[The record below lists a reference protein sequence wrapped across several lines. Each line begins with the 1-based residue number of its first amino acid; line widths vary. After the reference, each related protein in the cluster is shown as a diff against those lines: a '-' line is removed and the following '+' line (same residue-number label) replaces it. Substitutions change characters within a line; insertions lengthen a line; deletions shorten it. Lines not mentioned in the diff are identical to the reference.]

1 MEFDIFEIFNG
12 HATEEIKICPLILL
26 GQFQFNSLMWKGP
39 KSPNEMDMQ
48 FLTMNFIIFQATLQT
63 VNFSTFN
70 SARDQA
76 KTLAGLKAQK
86 FTVCGYCNDVKIL
99 KSLHE

>member
-1 MEFDIFEIFNG
+1 MEFDTFEIFNG
-12 HATEEIKICPLILL
+12 HATDETKICPLILL
-26 GQFQFNSLMWKGP
+26 GQFQFNFPMRKGP

-48 FLTMNFIIFQATLQT
+48 FLYMNFIIFEATMQT
-63 VNFSTFN
+63 VNFSAFN

-86 FTVCGYCNDVKIL
+86 FTVYGYCNDVKIL
-99 KSLHE
+99 KSLHG